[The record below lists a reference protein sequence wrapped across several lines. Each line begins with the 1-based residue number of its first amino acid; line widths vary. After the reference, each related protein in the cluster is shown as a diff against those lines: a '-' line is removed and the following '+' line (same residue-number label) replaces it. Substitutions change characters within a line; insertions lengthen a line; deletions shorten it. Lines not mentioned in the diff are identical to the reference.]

1 MNAYT
6 SQYQHNQIL
15 TASQEQIL
23 LMLYDG
29 AIRFCRQAMEANDKG
44 DVPYKLS
51 RIAKVFAIVTEFS
64 NSLNHDIGGKI
75 AEDLDGLYHFMLKE
89 LGHART
95 DSTGKHLKDVERLLV
110 DLRQTWVEAIQI
122 NRKEQT
128 AATLANQGYGS
139 PETQAAM
146 PTKSLSTS
154 G

>member
-6 SQYQHNQIL
+6 NQYQHNQIL

-29 AIRFCRQAMEANDKG
+29 AIRFCRQAIEANDRG
-44 DVPYKLS
+44 DIPYKLG

-64 NSLNHDIGGKI
+64 NSLNHEIGGSI

-89 LGHART
+89 LGHARGDT
-95 DSTGKHLKDVERLLV
+95 TGKHLKDVEKLLI
-110 DLRQTWVEAIQI
+110 DLRQTWAEAVQV
-122 NRKEQT
+122 NKKEQ
-128 AATLANQGYGS
+128 AALLAKQNYTTQDNQLAQ
-139 PETQAAM
+139 PV
-146 PTKSLSTS
+146 KSLSTS

>member
-6 SQYQHNQIL
+6 NQYQHNQIL

-29 AIRFCRQAMEANDKG
+29 AIRFCRQAIEANNNG
-44 DVPYKLS
+44 DIPYKLG

-89 LGHART
+89 LGQART
-95 DSTGKHLKDVERLLV
+95 DSSGKHLKDVEKLLV
-110 DLRQTWVEAIQI
+110 DLRQTWAEAIVTNQ
-122 NRKEQT
+122 KEQ
-128 AATLANQGYGS
+128 AALAVKQSYGTGTQGIA
-139 PETQAAM
+139 PV
-146 PTKSLSTS
+146 KCLSTS